1 MYWSQV
7 RVLAGPPK
15 NIKNTTLSLK
25 LLSLIIFLNL
35 LCFYKIM
42 NLKIKVLPKY
52 AYLASSSIAFIFFCY
67 FAYKAFIAYLIHKEL
82 YGDGMDV
89 LVSLRAA
96 LAGIMFLLILLF
108 FQFIKIKD
116 LKSQRTI
123 LRGIFIAWSSL
134 FIILIIVNANLIYFI
149 SLSGI
154 AALINLISLFS
165 LVDLIKEER
174 NTLTEKEIYLLQKL
188 ANKK

>member
-1 MYWSQV
+1 
-7 RVLAGPPK
+7 
-15 NIKNTTLSLK
+15 
-25 LLSLIIFLNL
+25 
-35 LCFYKIM
+35 M
-42 NLKIKVLPKY
+42 NVKIKILPKY
-52 AYLASSSIAFIFFCY
+52 AYLISSAIAFIFFCF
-67 FAYKAFIAYLIHKEL
+67 FAYKAFVAYLIHKEL

-89 LVSLRAA
+89 LVSLRVA
-96 LAGIMFLLILLF
+96 LAGIMILLIILF

-123 LRGIFIAWSSL
+123 LRGIFVGWSSL
-134 FIILIIVNANLIYFI
+134 FIILIILNANLVYFI

-154 AALINLISLFS
+154 AAFINLISLFS

-174 NTLTEKEIYLLQKL
+174 NTLTDKEIYLLQKL

>member
-1 MYWSQV
+1 
-7 RVLAGPPK
+7 
-15 NIKNTTLSLK
+15 
-25 LLSLIIFLNL
+25 
-35 LCFYKIM
+35 M

-116 LKSQRTI
+116 LQSQRTI
-123 LRGIFIAWSSL
+123 MRGIINGWSRLLIVLIILNSNL
-134 FIILIIVNANLIYFI
+134 IHFIII
-149 SLSGI
+149 SGI

>member
-1 MYWSQV
+1 
-7 RVLAGPPK
+7 
-15 NIKNTTLSLK
+15 
-25 LLSLIIFLNL
+25 
-35 LCFYKIM
+35 M
-42 NLKIKVLPKY
+42 NLKIKLFPKY
-52 AYLASSSIAFIFFCY
+52 AYLVSSTIAFIFFSY
-67 FAYKAFIAYLIHKEL
+67 FAYKAVAAYLIHKEL

-96 LAGIMFLLILLF
+96 LAGIMLLLIILF

-123 LRGIFIAWSSL
+123 LRGIFTGWSAL
-134 FIILIIVNANLIYFI
+134 FIILITVSLNSLIFILLSGLAALANLV
-149 SLSGI
+149 
-154 AALINLISLFS
+154 SLFS

-174 NTLTEKEIYLLQKL
+174 NTLTDKEIYLLQKL

>member
-1 MYWSQV
+1 
-7 RVLAGPPK
+7 
-15 NIKNTTLSLK
+15 
-25 LLSLIIFLNL
+25 
-35 LCFYKIM
+35 M
-42 NLKIKVLPKY
+42 NVKIKILPKY
-52 AYLASSSIAFIFFCY
+52 AYLISSAIAFIFFCF
-67 FAYKAFIAYLIHKEL
+67 FAYKAVVAYLIHKEL

-96 LAGIMFLLILLF
+96 LAGIMFLLIILF

-123 LRGIFIAWSSL
+123 LRGIFIGWSSL
-134 FIILIIVNANLIYFI
+134 FIILIILNAKLVYFI

-154 AALINLISLFS
+154 AAFINLISLFS

-174 NTLTEKEIYLLQKL
+174 NTLTDKEIYLLQKL

>member
-1 MYWSQV
+1 
-7 RVLAGPPK
+7 
-15 NIKNTTLSLK
+15 
-25 LLSLIIFLNL
+25 
-35 LCFYKIM
+35 M

-96 LAGIMFLLILLF
+96 LAGIMFLLIILF

-123 LRGIFIAWSSL
+123 LRGIFIGWSSL
-134 FIILIIVNANLIYFI
+134 FIILIIVNAQLIYFI

-165 LVDLIKEER
+165 LVDLIKEVR
-174 NTLTEKEIYLLQKL
+174 NTLTDKEIYLLQKL

>member
-1 MYWSQV
+1 M
-7 RVLAGPPK
+7 
-15 NIKNTTLSLK
+15 NI
-25 LLSLIIFLNL
+25 
-35 LCFYKIM
+35 
-42 NLKIKVLPKY
+42 KIKVFPKY
-52 AYLASSSIAFIFFCY
+52 AYLVSSSIAFIFFC
-67 FAYKAFIAYLIHKEL
+67 FFSYKALVAYLIHKEL

-96 LAGIMFLLILLF
+96 LAGMMFLLIILF

-123 LRGIFIAWSSL
+123 LRGIFIGWSSF
-134 FIILIIVNANLIYFI
+134 FIILIILNLKLVHFI
-149 SLSGI
+149 AFSGI

-165 LVDLIKEER
+165 LEDLIKEEK
-174 NTLTEKEIYLLQKL
+174 NTLTDKEIYLLQKL